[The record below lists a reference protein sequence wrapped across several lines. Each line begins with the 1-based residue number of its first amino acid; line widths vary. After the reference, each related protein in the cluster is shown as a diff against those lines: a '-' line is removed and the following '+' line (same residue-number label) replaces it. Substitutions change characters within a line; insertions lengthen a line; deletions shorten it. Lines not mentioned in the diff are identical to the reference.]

1 LQLIY
6 LKKTVLT
13 IIASLVFCQPAFAMP
28 TELSLADSIALTFKN
43 NPALQIVEARREQ
56 AAWALKEAQ
65 TNKDVSIDYTH
76 TDMRSDSPPTWS
88 PSLAAVSPYN
98 YFSNQ
103 ITASIPI
110 YTGGKV
116 ENVIAQ
122 AKLSHQ
128 VSHLEITATKQQL
141 KLEAST
147 GYYKVL
153 QKQTLL
159 EIAKQTVNDFNAH
172 LNRVRQMYDTGVV
185 PWHDVLQTKVR
196 LANAENNLVKA
207 QNDYDLAI
215 YSLNKT
221 MGLPLRSEITLTEPL
236 IYQGYPF
243 TLDDVTAYGLAHRPE
258 MAQQQANINIS
269 QTQIKIAQ
277 SGQRPKVMLTG
288 TMAWDDDDFAGTDNR
303 DWTAMVV
310 TQFNVF
316 DSGNT
321 KAKIRQA
328 QSGEL
333 AARKQAQQTQDNI
346 SLEISDAYLSMK
358 EAEKRIGTNKVA
370 VEEASVNFGIAQKA
384 YSAGVGTNLDVM
396 DAELALN
403 QAKTNYTNSLFDYNI
418 SKARLDKAI
427 GSGSKSGELHHIRVP

>member
-1 LQLIY
+1 MKSRFNY
-6 LKKTVLT
+6 CKTVFLPVMAFF
-13 IIASLVFCQPAFAMP
+13 ISCQTALAMP
-28 TELSLADSIALTFKN
+28 VELSLDNSIALTYKN
-43 NPALQIVEARREQ
+43 NPMLQIVEARKEQ
-56 AAWALKEAQ
+56 AVWALREAQ
-65 TNKDVSIDYTH
+65 TGKDVSIDYTH
-76 TDMRSDSPPTWS
+76 TDMRSNSPPSWV

-103 ITASIPI
+103 ITASIPL

-116 ENVIAQ
+116 ENAIEQ
-122 AKLSHQ
+122 AKLSLK
-128 VSHLEITATKQQL
+128 VSQLEIAATKQQL
-141 KLEAST
+141 KLETSM
-147 GYYKVL
+147 GYYNVL
-153 QKQTLL
+153 QNQTLL
-159 EIAKQTVNDFNAH
+159 EIAKQTVNDFSAH

-221 MGLPLRSEITLTEPL
+221 MGLPLRSEIALTEPL
-236 IYQGYPF
+236 KYQEYTF

-258 MAQQQANINIS
+258 MAEWQAHVKIEEA
-269 QTQIKIAQ
+269 QIRIAQ

-288 TMAWDDDDFAGTDNR
+288 TMAWDDDNFAGTDNR
-303 DWTAMVV
+303 DWTAMLV
-310 TQFNVF
+310 TQFNLF

-321 KAKIRQA
+321 KAKIKQA

-370 VEEASVNFGIAQKA
+370 VEEASVNFDIAQRA

-427 GSGSKSGELHHIRVP
+427 GMKVE